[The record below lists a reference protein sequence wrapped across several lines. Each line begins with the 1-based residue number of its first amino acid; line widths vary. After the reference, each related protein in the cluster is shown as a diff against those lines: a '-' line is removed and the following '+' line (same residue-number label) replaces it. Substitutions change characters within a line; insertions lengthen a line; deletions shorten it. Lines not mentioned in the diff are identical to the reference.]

1 MDTTESLP
9 IIAISIGLYQ
19 MFYRFN
25 KVRKSGGDTEFD
37 IVYIL
42 SGIIA
47 SLLWTVYQYRKGSNI
62 SVIYSSMGLF
72 LGMYTLLKML
82 KSIPANK
89 KEEWKQLYI
98 NYNSV
103 QFHQKIED
111 ENDQRQMR
119 LMGVKVDR
127 HHPVQTFHILKL

>member
-1 MDTTESLP
+1 MDTTDSLP

-25 KVRKSGGDTEFD
+25 KVRKSDNDTEFD

-47 SLLWTVYQYRKGSNI
+47 SLLWTVYQYRKGTNI
-62 SVIYSSMGLF
+62 SVIYSSAGLF

-82 KSIPANK
+82 KSTPTNK
-89 KEEWKQLYI
+89 KEE
-98 NYNSV
+98 
-103 QFHQKIED
+103 
-111 ENDQRQMR
+111 
-119 LMGVKVDR
+119 
-127 HHPVQTFHILKL
+127 

>member
-25 KVRKSGGDTEFD
+25 KVRKSDNDIEFD

-47 SLLWTVYQYRKGSNI
+47 SLLWTVYQYRKGTNI
-62 SVIYSSMGLF
+62 SVIYSSASLF

-82 KSIPANK
+82 KSTPANK
-89 KEEWKQLYI
+89 KEE
-98 NYNSV
+98 
-103 QFHQKIED
+103 
-111 ENDQRQMR
+111 
-119 LMGVKVDR
+119 
-127 HHPVQTFHILKL
+127 

>member
-19 MFYRFN
+19 MFYNFN
-25 KVRKSGGDTEFD
+25 KVRKSSDDTEFD

-47 SLLWTVYQYRKGSNI
+47 SLLWTVYQYRKGTNI
-62 SVIYSSMGLF
+62 SVIYSSAGLC

-82 KSIPANK
+82 KSTPTNK
-89 KEEWKQLYI
+89 KEE
-98 NYNSV
+98 
-103 QFHQKIED
+103 
-111 ENDQRQMR
+111 
-119 LMGVKVDR
+119 
-127 HHPVQTFHILKL
+127 

>member
-1 MDTTESLP
+1 MDTTDYLP

-19 MFYRFN
+19 MFYKFN
-25 KVRKSGGDTEFD
+25 KIRKSDDDDIEFD

-47 SLLWTVYQYRKGSNI
+47 SLLWTVYQHRKGSNI

-82 KSIPANK
+82 KSKPSNK
-89 KEEWKQLYI
+89 KEE
-98 NYNSV
+98 
-103 QFHQKIED
+103 
-111 ENDQRQMR
+111 
-119 LMGVKVDR
+119 
-127 HHPVQTFHILKL
+127 

>member
-19 MFYRFN
+19 MFYNFN
-25 KVRKSGGDTEFD
+25 KVRKSDVDTEFD

-47 SLLWTVYQYRKGSNI
+47 SLLWTVYQYRKGTNI
-62 SVIYSSMGLF
+62 SVIYSSAGLF

-82 KSIPANK
+82 KSTPSNK
-89 KEEWKQLYI
+89 KEE
-98 NYNSV
+98 
-103 QFHQKIED
+103 
-111 ENDQRQMR
+111 
-119 LMGVKVDR
+119 
-127 HHPVQTFHILKL
+127 

>member
-19 MFYRFN
+19 MFYNFN
-25 KVRKSGGDTEFD
+25 KVRKSDVDIEPD

-47 SLLWTVYQYRKGSNI
+47 SLLWTVYQYRKGTNI
-62 SVIYSSMGLF
+62 SIIYSSAGLF

-82 KSIPANK
+82 KSTPTNK
-89 KEEWKQLYI
+89 KEE
-98 NYNSV
+98 
-103 QFHQKIED
+103 
-111 ENDQRQMR
+111 
-119 LMGVKVDR
+119 
-127 HHPVQTFHILKL
+127 

>member
-19 MFYRFN
+19 LFYNFN
-25 KVRKSGGDTEFD
+25 KVRKSSDDTEFD

-47 SLLWTVYQYRKGSNI
+47 SLLWTVYQYRKGTNI
-62 SVIYSSMGLF
+62 SIIYSSAGLF

-82 KSIPANK
+82 KSTPTNK
-89 KEEWKQLYI
+89 KEE
-98 NYNSV
+98 
-103 QFHQKIED
+103 
-111 ENDQRQMR
+111 
-119 LMGVKVDR
+119 
-127 HHPVQTFHILKL
+127 

>member
-19 MFYRFN
+19 MFYNFN
-25 KVRKSGGDTEFD
+25 KVRKSDVDIEFD

-47 SLLWTVYQYRKGSNI
+47 SLLWTVYQYRKGTNI
-62 SVIYSSMGLF
+62 SVIYSSAGLF

-82 KSIPANK
+82 KSTPTNK
-89 KEEWKQLYI
+89 KEE
-98 NYNSV
+98 
-103 QFHQKIED
+103 
-111 ENDQRQMR
+111 
-119 LMGVKVDR
+119 
-127 HHPVQTFHILKL
+127 

>member
-19 MFYRFN
+19 MFYNFN
-25 KVRKSGGDTEFD
+25 KVRKSDVDTEFD

-47 SLLWTVYQYRKGSNI
+47 SLLWTVYQYRKGTNI
-62 SVIYSSMGLF
+62 SVIYSSAGLF

-82 KSIPANK
+82 KSTHTNK
-89 KEEWKQLYI
+89 KEE
-98 NYNSV
+98 
-103 QFHQKIED
+103 
-111 ENDQRQMR
+111 
-119 LMGVKVDR
+119 
-127 HHPVQTFHILKL
+127 

>member
-25 KVRKSGGDTEFD
+25 KVRKSDNDTEFD

-47 SLLWTVYQYRKGSNI
+47 SLLWTVYQYRKGTNI
-62 SVIYSSMGLF
+62 SVLYSSMGLF

-82 KSIPANK
+82 KSTPTNK
-89 KEEWKQLYI
+89 KEE
-98 NYNSV
+98 
-103 QFHQKIED
+103 
-111 ENDQRQMR
+111 
-119 LMGVKVDR
+119 
-127 HHPVQTFHILKL
+127 

>member
-19 MFYRFN
+19 MFYNFN
-25 KVRKSGGDTEFD
+25 KVRKSDVDTEFD

-47 SLLWTVYQYRKGSNI
+47 SLLWTVYQYRKGTNMSA
-62 SVIYSSMGLF
+62 VYSAAGLF

-82 KSIPANK
+82 KSTPANK
-89 KEEWKQLYI
+89 KEE
-98 NYNSV
+98 
-103 QFHQKIED
+103 
-111 ENDQRQMR
+111 
-119 LMGVKVDR
+119 
-127 HHPVQTFHILKL
+127 

>member
-19 MFYRFN
+19 MFYNFN
-25 KVRKSGGDTEFD
+25 KVRKSDVDPEFD

-47 SLLWTVYQYRKGSNI
+47 SLLWTVYQFRKGANMSA
-62 SVIYSSMGLF
+62 VYSAAGLF

-82 KSIPANK
+82 KSTPANK
-89 KEEWKQLYI
+89 KEE
-98 NYNSV
+98 
-103 QFHQKIED
+103 
-111 ENDQRQMR
+111 
-119 LMGVKVDR
+119 
-127 HHPVQTFHILKL
+127 

>member
-19 MFYRFN
+19 MFYNFN
-25 KVRKSGGDTEFD
+25 KVRKSDNDIEFD

-47 SLLWTVYQYRKGSNI
+47 SLLWTVYQYRKGTNI
-62 SVIYSSMGLF
+62 SVIYSSAGLF

-82 KSIPANK
+82 KSTPANK
-89 KEEWKQLYI
+89 KEE
-98 NYNSV
+98 
-103 QFHQKIED
+103 
-111 ENDQRQMR
+111 
-119 LMGVKVDR
+119 
-127 HHPVQTFHILKL
+127 

>member
-19 MFYRFN
+19 MFYNFN
-25 KVRKSGGDTEFD
+25 KVRKSDVDIEFD

-47 SLLWTVYQYRKGSNI
+47 SLLWTVYQFRKGANMSA
-62 SVIYSSMGLF
+62 VYSAAGLF

-82 KSIPANK
+82 KSTPANK
-89 KEEWKQLYI
+89 KEE
-98 NYNSV
+98 
-103 QFHQKIED
+103 
-111 ENDQRQMR
+111 
-119 LMGVKVDR
+119 
-127 HHPVQTFHILKL
+127 